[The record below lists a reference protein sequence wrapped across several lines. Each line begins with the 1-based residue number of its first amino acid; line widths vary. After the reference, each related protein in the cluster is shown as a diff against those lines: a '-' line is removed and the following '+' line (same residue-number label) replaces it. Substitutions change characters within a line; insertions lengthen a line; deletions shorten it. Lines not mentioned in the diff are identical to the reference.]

1 VSDIQNDAAV
11 VGKRKNILKDDEN
24 KGLQVTASL
33 RDQQLEKLA
42 SKLEDM
48 DIGEKVAKMWD
59 TAAADQAERLARQ
72 SQYLDELDEF
82 IKPIYDTPQDWQ
94 SNIHLPTILT
104 VCKTYHG
111 RMFGALWDIDPPFV
125 CRSRKPAN
133 EDQAMLV
140 EELMRYTLRD
150 WANDYEGVEA
160 ELDVWLWDWIT
171 KGDAYLKAGWKKEF
185 SRFQNIEDYQVE
197 DTRMEM
203 DPASGD
209 SVVVPFMRTAERE
222 VTKTE
227 EVFNGPNV
235 KRIFMENIQVI
246 GGEGNPQKADAV
258 LEQSWITASEMWAAV
273 DQKLFRKDS
282 VEKAIQGGKD
292 RVIANDATGSI
303 KQKQIEQ
310 AGRSMLDREVEI
322 DRYRVIE
329 AYLKVDVDG
338 SGITADVVVW
348 VHARTREILR
358 ATYLRRT
365 MPSGKRPYAHIAFH
379 KRQGVEYSVGLVEM
393 LYSLGKE
400 IDAMHNINIDIG
412 LMTSAPVGFYRP
424 TMSTMKDGAI
434 PLEPGSMIPVDEPRN
449 DVYFPEMGNRTA
461 FGFQEI
467 SALMNQVERVTSI
480 SELSLGII
488 GGQGVARTATGTRAV
503 LGESSNNLS
512 IYIKRMNR
520 GWRTVLRLVFELLQQ
535 KLPPGFQFRITGDD
549 GNGYWATIQ
558 DKQEICGMYDF
569 ELEANS
575 SNSNKQIQQEQANMI
590 LQLTSNPMDLQL
602 GIVSIANRY
611 EALKNMLKVNGI
623 KAVSKYTTLPQG
635 AALQLTPL
643 EFVDRILAGMDVPL
657 NPTMDLASIAALMEA
672 FFTDEELNGQFG
684 PNELAVLNVKM
695 NEIQQFQAAMQ
706 QQAATAA
713 VASQQNMNTQ
723 ASMQPGNMQGVAV
736 NQEPQQGEGG

>member
-1 VSDIQNDAAV
+1 VSDIQNEAEV
-11 VGKRKNILKDDEN
+11 VGKRKNILKDDEG

-59 TAAADQAERLARQ
+59 TAAADQAERLERLYE
-72 SQYLDELDEF
+72 YLKELDEF
-82 IKPIYDTPQDWQ
+82 IDPIYETPQDWQ

-125 CRSRKPAN
+125 TRARKPAN
-133 EDQAMLV
+133 EDRAMLV

-150 WANDYEGVEA
+150 WVNDYEGIEA

-171 KGDAYLKAGWKKEF
+171 KGDAYLKTNWKKEF
-185 SRFQNIEDYQVE
+185 SRFQDIEDFQVE
-197 DTRMEM
+197 DTRMETGP
-203 DPASGD
+203 DGNSI
-209 SVVVPFMRTAERE
+209 VVPFMRTAERE

-227 EVFNGPNV
+227 EVFNGPQV
-235 KRIFMENIQVI
+235 KRIFVEDIQII

-258 LEQSWITASEMWAAV
+258 LEQSWITASEMWSAV
-273 DQKLFRKDS
+273 DQKLFRKQA
-282 VEKAIQGGKD
+282 VEKAIAGGKD

-303 KQKQIEQ
+303 KQLQIEN

-329 AYLKVDVDG
+329 AYLKIDVDG
-338 SGITADVVVW
+338 SGITSDIIVW
-348 VHARTREILR
+348 VHARTRKILR

-379 KRQGVEYSVGLVEM
+379 KRHGVEYSVGLVEM

-412 LMTSAPVGFYRP
+412 IMTSAPVGFYRP

-434 PLEPGSMIPVDEPRN
+434 PLEPGSMIPVDDPGN
-449 DVYFPEMGNRTA
+449 DVYFPQMGNKTT

-480 SELSLGII
+480 SELNLGLI
-488 GGQGVARTATGTRAV
+488 GGQGVARTATGARAV

-549 GNGYWATIQ
+549 GNAYWAQIES
-558 DKQEICGMYDF
+558 KQEICGMYDF

-575 SNSNKQIQQEQANMI
+575 ANSNKQIQQEQANMI
-590 LQLTSNPMDLQL
+590 YQLTSNPMDLQL
-602 GIVSIANRY
+602 GIVSVANRY
-611 EALKNMLKVNGI
+611 EALVNMLKVNGV
-623 KAVSKYTTLPQG
+623 KSVSKYATKPQG
-635 AALQLTPL
+635 ASINLTPL
-643 EFVDRILAGMDVPL
+643 EFWDRILAGIDVQL
-657 NPTMDLASIAALMEA
+657 SPTMDFAGYVALAQEIMES
-672 FFTDEELNGQFG
+672 EELNGQLG
-684 PNELAVLNVKM
+684 QVHIAVLQAKM
-695 NEIQQFQAAMQ
+695 NEVEQFMAAMQ
-706 QQAATAA
+706 QQQATAA
-713 VASQQNMNTQ
+713 VAQQQNLNTQ
-723 ASMQPGNMQGVAV
+723 ASMQPGNLQGVSV
-736 NQEPQQGEGG
+736 TQEPAPGEGG